1 MGNKARIIMA
11 AIMLSTVIGNAVAI
25 AVLPLV
31 LGAAAIS
38 GFIGYYFGTQT
49 VNQTY
54 VQELEQKYQQL
65 LTSSKQTNDAN
76 IRQML
81 LEVYARDQNLYGL
94 GADFGEYT
102 KNYAW
107 ALAKYT
113 ALKALK
119 EGKTVAEAKALAKMK
134 VMDYY
139 YNVTQTLINN
149 FNATNIL
156 LNKTLNEYQNY
167 AGVSEIRA
175 ATYQFNALGYSGNWF
190 EIVFD
195 PTKNKWTAAIYDSS
209 PYYRADE
216 VYYAKIYLKPE
227 SKLIAGKS
235 WTYYVL
241 HGETKWGDFKYGGWR
256 QFTWAAK
263 IKTVKYAGVEVYNN
277 AIFYAAINQIDK
289 AYNQIIN
296 EIDLYVDNLVAS
308 VDLTNV
314 TIESYYDPYILASQF
329 NSDLN
334 ESGYAGYAAAELA
347 LLGFNTAGMNKT
359 ITIQIGNKT
368 ISGWLF
374 TTWSGML
381 ETNKTYNVTSGQEW
395 YILTD
400 NGLYRIPAGTTFKV
414 VVLKDMEGNTLT
426 NATLKSYTS
435 AVTDTS
441 KIYDEIKALRE
452 LWEEYL
458 TLQATATGGALTGS
472 NSLTAW
478 WNSLDTL
485 GKLGVIGI
493 GAVGVY
499 AVLRRK

>member
-1 MGNKARIIMA
+1 LLLNRTKPIKGVDSKKGAESMGNKARIIMA

-175 ATYQFNALGYSGNWF
+175 ATY
-190 EIVFD
+190 
-195 PTKNKWTAAIYDSS
+195 
-209 PYYRADE
+209 
-216 VYYAKIYLKPE
+216 
-227 SKLIAGKS
+227 
-235 WTYYVL
+235 
-241 HGETKWGDFKYGGWR
+241 
-256 QFTWAAK
+256 
-263 IKTVKYAGVEVYNN
+263 
-277 AIFYAAINQIDK
+277 
-289 AYNQIIN
+289 
-296 EIDLYVDNLVAS
+296 
-308 VDLTNV
+308 
-314 TIESYYDPYILASQF
+314 
-329 NSDLN
+329 
-334 ESGYAGYAAAELA
+334 
-347 LLGFNTAGMNKT
+347 
-359 ITIQIGNKT
+359 
-368 ISGWLF
+368 
-374 TTWSGML
+374 
-381 ETNKTYNVTSGQEW
+381 
-395 YILTD
+395 
-400 NGLYRIPAGTTFKV
+400 
-414 VVLKDMEGNTLT
+414 
-426 NATLKSYTS
+426 
-435 AVTDTS
+435 
-441 KIYDEIKALRE
+441 
-452 LWEEYL
+452 
-458 TLQATATGGALTGS
+458 
-472 NSLTAW
+472 
-478 WNSLDTL
+478 
-485 GKLGVIGI
+485 
-493 GAVGVY
+493 
-499 AVLRRK
+499 

>member
-1 MGNKARIIMA
+1 
-11 AIMLSTVIGNAVAI
+11 
-25 AVLPLV
+25 
-31 LGAAAIS
+31 
-38 GFIGYYFGTQT
+38 
-49 VNQTY
+49 
-54 VQELEQKYQQL
+54 
-65 LTSSKQTNDAN
+65 
-76 IRQML
+76 
-81 LEVYARDQNLYGL
+81 
-94 GADFGEYT
+94 
-102 KNYAW
+102 
-107 ALAKYT
+107 
-113 ALKALK
+113 
-119 EGKTVAEAKALAKMK
+119 
-134 VMDYY
+134 
-139 YNVTQTLINN
+139 
-149 FNATNIL
+149 
-156 LNKTLNEYQNY
+156 
-167 AGVSEIRA
+167 
-175 ATYQFNALGYSGNWF
+175 LGYSGNWF

-195 PTKNKWTAAIYDSS
+195 PTKNKWTAVIYDSS